1 MSATLDN
8 TSVKYLDLI
17 SEIETGQ
24 VKIPQF
30 QRKFVWSVKASAK
43 LLDSIIKGY
52 PIGTFIY
59 WRTNERLRSI
69 RNLGNVNLPEPQQGE
84 FVNYV
89 LDGQQRLTSLYA
101 SLKGVAIIDENG
113 NKTDYS
119 NIYVDLLAE
128 NDDDVI
134 ITDIEE
140 KNEADIIKLTDLMYG
155 GLTMLASYPPE
166 HHKTIERLKLILTS
180 YNYSVINLKNASI
193 DVATEVFTRLNVGG
207 KSLTLFEI
215 MVAKTYHVF
224 ENEIDETTQ
233 QNKVFDLAI
242 KYEELIK
249 QLKISHYETIPS
261 ATILQ
266 VVAMILTKNCTKKS
280 ILQLDKMKFIGI
292 WDEAVECIKSSID
305 FFRSYGIPV
314 SRLLPYYALI
324 VPFSYFFY
332 KHKQSPVGKTKE
344 MLEDFFWR
352 ASLGFRYSSGVEG
365 KLAQDINKI
374 ENIFEGKLPKYE
386 WALNVNKEFV
396 ETNGWFSTGK
406 SFIKAVL
413 CLYAKHKPKR
423 FNNNL
428 DVIIDNSYLKIAS
441 SKNYHHFFPKA
452 WLKKNNPEI
461 DGFKVN
467 HIVNITIVDD
477 YLNKNVIRAK
487 SPSVYMSDFKEK
499 NSELAETMKTHLID
513 VESDGVWTNE
523 FLTFYDNR
531 LERITNELSSFI
543 IPQETFGQIL
553 EVYEDVEEDIEE
565 DANDINI
572 E

>member
-1 MSATLDN
+1 MAATLENKSDKY
-8 TSVKYLDLI
+8 SVLI
-17 SEIETGQ
+17 SDIETGQ

-69 RNLGNVNLPEPQQGE
+69 RNIGNINLPEPKQGE

-101 SLKGVAIIDENG
+101 TFKGVTIVDSDG
-113 NKTDYS
+113 NSTDYS
-119 NIYVDLLAE
+119 NIYVDLLAT
-128 NDDDVI
+128 NDEDI
-134 ITDIEE
+134 ITTEIEG
-140 KNEADIIKLTDLMYG
+140 KNPTDVIKLTDLMNGDFILLGSFPAIYHSKIKH
-155 GLTMLASYPPE
+155 LQQ
-166 HHKTIERLKLILTS
+166 ILTS
-180 YNYSVINLKNASI
+180 YSYSVINLKNASI

-215 MVAKTYHVF
+215 MVAKTYHIF
-224 ENEIDETTQ
+224 ENDIDETTQ
-233 QNKVFDLAI
+233 QNKVFDLAV

-249 QLKISHYETIPS
+249 QLKVSHYETIPS

-266 VVAMILTKNCTKKS
+266 VVAILLTKDCTRKS
-280 ILQLDKMKFIGI
+280 ILQLDKMEFISI
-292 WDEAVECIKSSID
+292 WDEAVGCLKSSID

-314 SRLLPYYALI
+314 SRILPYYALI
-324 VPFSYFFY
+324 VPFSYYFF
-332 KHKQSPVGKTKE
+332 KNKQSPVGKMKE

-352 ASLGFRYSSGVEG
+352 ASLGFRYSSSVES
-365 KLAQDINKI
+365 KLAQDITKI
-374 ENIFEGKLPKYE
+374 DNIIEGKLPKYE
-386 WALNVNKEFV
+386 WALNVNREFV
-396 ETNGWFSTGK
+396 EINGWFSTGK

-413 CLYAKHKPKR
+413 CLYAKQKPKR

-441 SKNYHHFFPKA
+441 SKNYHHFFPKS

-461 DGFKVN
+461 DIFKVN

-477 YLNKNVIRAK
+477 FLNKIVIRAK
-487 SPSVYMSDFKEK
+487 SPSVYMTDFKEQ
-499 NSELAETMKTHLID
+499 NTELSEAMKTHLID
-513 VESDGVWTNE
+513 VENDGIWSND
-523 FLTFYDNR
+523 FISFYNNR
-531 LERITNELSSFI
+531 LTAITNKLSSFI
-543 IPQETFGQIL
+543 IPQDTSGQSL
-553 EVYEDVEEDIEE
+553 EVYEDIEE
-565 DANDINI
+565 LEEESNEINF